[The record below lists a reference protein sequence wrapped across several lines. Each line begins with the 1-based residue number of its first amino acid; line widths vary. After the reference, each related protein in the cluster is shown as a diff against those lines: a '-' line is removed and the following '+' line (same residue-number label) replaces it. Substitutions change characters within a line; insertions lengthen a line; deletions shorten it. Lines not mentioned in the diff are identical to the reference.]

1 MESRLILDPPAIGSW
16 NMAVDEVLLE
26 RAAEGAGPCL
36 RFYAWS
42 EPTLSLGYFQPMGQR
57 IDHEESRAVPIVRR
71 GTGGGAILHDHEITY
86 SWTCPDNDRSTETSR
101 QLYLAFHE
109 TARELLRSHGIEA
122 ELFVPETLTASP
134 SGQQEPFLC
143 FQRRADGDL
152 VVGEH
157 KILGSAQRR
166 QRGALLQHG
175 SFLLKTSCRAP
186 QLVGLENLSGLAL
199 DSLQWIA
206 AWCRALTDRLGMGFS
221 LSELDTK
228 EHWRAGLLEAEKFR
242 AERWTAKR

>member
-152 VVGEH
+152 VVGPH

-166 QRGALLQHG
+166 RQGALLQHG
-175 SFLLKTSCRAP
+175 SLLLKTSDQAP
-186 QLVGLENLSGLAL
+186 QLAGLAEL
-199 DSLQWIA
+199 GGQPFDSESWSQ
-206 AWCRALTDRLGMGFS
+206 AWALMLAQRLGAVFAS
-221 LSELDTK
+221 SKIDRQER
-228 EHWRAGLLEAEKFR
+228 WRAKLLEAEKFQG
-242 AERWTAKR
+242 ARWNEKR